1 MIQATIGVVTL
12 IGFLV
17 VLAAAALGLMLI
29 DKACAKN
36 RQH

>member
-1 MIQATIGVVTL
+1 MIQATIGVVTV

-17 VLAAAALGLMLI
+17 VLAAASLGLMLI
-29 DKACAKN
+29 DKAFAKN